1 MKFENIQFKFAVLI
15 TCLITIVQSLD
26 NQNIEMNLNDDAEEI
41 ILPIR
46 NKNIPDYSCRNKE
59 DDGYY
64 EHVINCHKYWH
75 CLYVDTIFERAFERK
90 CPIGTMFHPL
100 LRSCEIST
108 MVLLLF
114 NLLIHLQKKR
124 SSNLKK

>member
-1 MKFENIQFKFAVLI
+1 MKQKNLFKLLI
-15 TCLITIVQSLD
+15 LILVGLNLIECMQQLD
-26 NQNIEMNLNDDAEEI
+26 RMELNSEDDDDDR
-41 ILPIR
+41 ILQPIR

-64 EHVINCHKYWH
+64 EHEESCHKYWH

-108 MVLLLF
+108 MVTF
-114 NLLIHLQKKR
+114 TYYYY
-124 SSNLKK
+124 S